1 MILLTDAYCD
11 LGISLSGY
19 SDENT
24 EGLVKKYLDIVVL
37 SMLKGSPIH
46 GYKIIANIHYIFGVL
61 LSPGTLYPLLY
72 RLEAESYLTVQEVD
86 RRKLYRLTPV
96 GLRKVTSVLNSY
108 KRNINR
114 IFHFV
119 DQNLGSEN

>member
-1 MILLTDAYCD
+1 M
-11 LGISLSGY
+11 SGY